1 MQAFLPDM
9 PFQLAYSTIARLIR
23 TRVHMQREGQVTF
36 FSFSHLLK
44 LVGCVR
50 IQYLSLWI

>member
-36 FSFSHLLK
+36 FSFSNLLK
-44 LVGCVR
+44 LVGCSR
-50 IQYLSLWI
+50 IQHLSLWI